1 MKLIPV
7 IDVIGG
13 VVVRAVGGRRDE
25 YQPVRSVLTDSTG
38 VPEVASAMLAA
49 TGSDTLYVADLDA
62 IRGQPSRVNRPEN
75 LRFLIESSATV
86 LLDSGLAI
94 PTSGIANPPFREVIG
109 LETAADPKSIRF
121 HAGYRYTEHSSA
133 FSFDLFNGQLLKN
146 WEQWV
151 RSPDAILDLAYEV
164 NSLHFRTWIV
174 LDIGRVGG
182 GTGPGTEATIE
193 MLRREFPDVELL
205 AGGGVRGWDDVKRLT
220 DAGADGV
227 LVASALHDG
236 SLTSRG

>member
-7 IDVIGG
+7 LDVIGG

-25 YQPVRSVLTDSTG
+25 YRPVRSVLTDSTG

-62 IRGQPSRVNRPEN
+62 IRGAGPTPLPPLDANR
-75 LRFLIESSATV
+75 V
-86 LLDSGLAI
+86 LLDSGLTGPNVHFRA
-94 PTSGIANPPFREVIG
+94 GITPVVG
-109 LETAADPKSIRF
+109 LETAFPPSESVPAD
-121 HAGYRYTEHSSA
+121 HGNA
-133 FSFDLFNGQLLKN
+133 FSFDLFHARLWKN
-146 WEQWV
+146 WEPWV
-151 RSPDAILDLAYEV
+151 PSPDAILELAREV

-182 GTGPGTEATIE
+182 GGGPGTEAVIA
-193 MLRREFPDVELL
+193 MLRREFPGVELL
-205 AGGGVRGWDDVKRLT
+205 AGGGVRGRDDVTRLA

-236 SLTSRG
+236 TLTPRA